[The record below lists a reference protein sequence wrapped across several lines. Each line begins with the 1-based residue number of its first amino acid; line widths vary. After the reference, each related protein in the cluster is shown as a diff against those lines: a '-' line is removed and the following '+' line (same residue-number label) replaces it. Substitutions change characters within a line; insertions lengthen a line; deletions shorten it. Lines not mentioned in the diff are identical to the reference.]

1 MLTKVKGLGCLPA
14 ALNCSVSTMAE
25 ERGKTSAA
33 MADTAHVSEGSLEAS
48 RTLETRPPAPAGI
61 LPPLHKDL
69 LDAYAR
75 QENEIRERTIA
86 LATMAHELKTPLAII
101 AGYIELL
108 LGQRAGPLN
117 DRQRQI
123 LQDSQANCARLQ
135 KFIQDFL
142 ASSALESGRL
152 VLKFERAELNACLS
166 EVCSYW
172 VDRFHA
178 KGVAL
183 YFPINSKVEPFEF
196 DAYKVQQVVSNLLD
210 NALKYT
216 KAGGT
221 VWVTA
226 EPHYWERRSRQ
237 DAPLA
242 KERRQQADGVPN
254 SIRVTVSDT
263 GPGIPPEY
271 QQEIFHDFF
280 KVPDQ
285 EESKGGTGLGLA
297 IARRIVNAHGGK
309 IWVESEPGAGS
320 KFSFLLP
327 LKPA

>member
-1 MLTKVKGLGCLPA
+1 MPEDREK
-14 ALNCSVSTMAE
+14 SST
-25 ERGKTSAA
+25 A
-33 MADTAHVSEGSLEAS
+33 MADRTQVPDSPESTPWGGDENPSSPENRLPSLH
-48 RTLETRPPAPAGI
+48 T
-61 LPPLHKDL
+61 DL

-75 QENEIRERTIA
+75 QENEIRQRTIA

-123 LQDSQANCARLQ
+123 LQDSQSNCARLQ

-142 ASSALESGRL
+142 ASSALESGKVAMNFDRGD
-152 VLKFERAELNACLS
+152 LNACLS

-196 DAYKVQQVVSNLLD
+196 DSYKVQQVVSNLLD
-210 NALKYT
+210 NALKFT

-226 EPHYWERRSRQ
+226 EPYYWERRGRQ
-237 DAPLA
+237 DLPLEQ
-242 KERRQQADGVPN
+242 ERRSQAEATPN

-263 GPGIPPEY
+263 GPGISPEY
-271 QQEIFHDFF
+271 HEEIFHDFF

-285 EESKGGTGLGLA
+285 ADHPGGTGLGLA
-297 IARRIVNAHGGK
+297 IARRLIHAHSGK
-309 IWVESEPGAGS
+309 IWVESEPGSGS

-327 LKPA
+327 LRPS